1 MIALDTNVLVRYLVR
16 DDAEQADIAAG
27 FLEKLSAERPGYVS
41 APVVTELEWLLR
53 KGYRLEPTAIRTAI
67 TKLLEVPNLVF
78 ESEDAVRLAAG
89 NRRGDFVDRLVH
101 FLGEAAGCEKT
112 VTFDR
117 NFARLP
123 GVELLKS
130 ES

>member
-1 MIALDTNVLVRYLVR
+1 MIALDTNILIRYLVR
-16 DDAEQADIAAG
+16 DDAEQANVAAV

-41 APVVTELEWLLR
+41 APVVAELEWVLR
-53 KGYRLEPTAIRTAI
+53 KGYGFEPAVIRGAI

-78 ESEDAVRLAAG
+78 ETEDAVRLAAQ
-89 NRRGDFVDRLVH
+89 NNRGDFVDRLIH
-101 FLGEAAGCEKT
+101 FIGETAGCDRT

-123 GVELLKS
+123 GVKLLKI
-130 ES
+130 